1 MKKEFETPVI
11 EIIYFDQSVKLQDES
26 DFHDEN
32 LDDNGW
38 I

>member
-1 MKKEFETPVI
+1 MKEFETLTI
-11 EIIYFDQSVKLQDES
+11 EIIYFDQNIKLKDDS

-38 I
+38 V